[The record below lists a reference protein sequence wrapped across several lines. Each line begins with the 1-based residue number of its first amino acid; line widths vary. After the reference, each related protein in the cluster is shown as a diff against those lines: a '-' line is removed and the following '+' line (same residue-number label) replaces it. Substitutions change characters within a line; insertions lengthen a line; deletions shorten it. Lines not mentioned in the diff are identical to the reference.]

1 MSEPKHHDIL
11 GKKWG
16 VRRFKTNS
24 DDFREKATNDKE
36 RKRSNAIFHAIHGMN
51 LTKPVREILE
61 KYDK

>member
-1 MSEPKHHDIL
+1 MSEPKHNDTL

-16 VRRFKTNS
+16 VRRFQPNS
-24 DDFREKATNDKE
+24 VACLTKKLSSIKF
-36 RKRSNAIFHAIHGMN
+36 SNANFHVIHGVN